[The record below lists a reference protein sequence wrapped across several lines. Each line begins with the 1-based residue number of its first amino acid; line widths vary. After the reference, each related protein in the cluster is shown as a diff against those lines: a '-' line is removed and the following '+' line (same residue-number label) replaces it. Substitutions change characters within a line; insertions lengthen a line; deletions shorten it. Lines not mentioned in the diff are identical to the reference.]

1 MDQHAA
7 DLQARMAT
15 VTGFGDLVNAMRGVA
30 AARAQRARSLV
41 AGVQAYAATVAGA
54 MAQALALLPPGASL
68 PPDPLHRS
76 GASLW
81 LVFGAEQGFN
91 GGFSEQVLAAVP
103 EADTGRVL
111 MLGSQLLRLAHSR
124 GVQPEWQAPL
134 IAHAD
139 AVVAASES
147 LRAALVA
154 ALVRQPAATV
164 EMVFAEVSRTGDVA
178 MVRRRL
184 LPLDLT
190 GLTPAAGMPPLVNLP
205 PARLLDDLTLEH
217 VTAQLAQA
225 LLHSHAAENL
235 FRLRAMAAAHDN
247 VLHMVEALEG
257 EERSLRQTAI
267 TDEIVELAAGLR
279 ALHSR

>member
-30 AARAQRARSLV
+30 AARAQRARSLI
-41 AGVQAYAATVAGA
+41 AGVQAYAHTVAGA
-54 MAQALALLPPGASL
+54 MAQALALLPAGARL
-68 PPDPLHRS
+68 PADPLHRS

-81 LVFGAEQGFN
+81 LVMGAEQGFN

-103 EADTGRVL
+103 EAVSGRVL
-111 MLGSQLLRLAHSR
+111 MLGSHALRLAHSKGWR
-124 GVQPEWQAPL
+124 PEWHVPL
-134 IAHAD
+134 MAHAD

-154 ALVRQPAATV
+154 AMVRQPAITV
-164 EMVFAEVSRTGDVA
+164 ELVYGEVSPAGQVA
-178 MVRRRL
+178 VVRRRL
-184 LPLDLT
+184 LPLDLSRVA
-190 GLTPAAGMPPLVNLP
+190 PAQGAQPLVNLP
-205 PARLLDDLTLEH
+205 PARLLDDLTIEH
-217 VTAQLAQA
+217 VTAQLSQA

-247 VLHMVEALEG
+247 VLRMVEALEG
-257 EERSLRQTAI
+257 EERSVRQTAI

-279 ALHSR
+279 ALHMR